1 VKSISRF
8 ISQQVDTRLAHRL
21 KALLLGIILGVA
33 DSRADDPA
41 ESAMPSLEPY
51 LGHWE
56 VDFSAT
62 ESANEKLRFLYDVT
76 LSEHKRRLAN
86 SQNGLGD
93 TPFQAAND
101 LQGLVNLG
109 RLADQITRTAVLNI
123 QLVDGILVAARDDNF
138 SLRCA
143 IGGAQTTVQSVG
155 ISQCHVQAK
164 ALVFSMAMPGGL
176 RIEHRLIL
184 SKQQDRLSI
193 ATTLAADGVSQSF
206 SVSRVFQPF
215 EPGDPGFACRYT
227 LGKGRVCQ
235 LNGTPDE

>member
-1 VKSISRF
+1 MKSISRF

-86 SQNGLGD
+86 SQNGIWEER
-93 TPFQAAND
+93 F
-101 LQGLVNLG
+101 
-109 RLADQITRTAVLNI
+109 
-123 QLVDGILVAARDDNF
+123 
-138 SLRCA
+138 
-143 IGGAQTTVQSVG
+143 VG
-155 ISQCHVQAK
+155 
-164 ALVFSMAMPGGL
+164 
-176 RIEHRLIL
+176 
-184 SKQQDRLSI
+184 
-193 ATTLAADGVSQSF
+193 
-206 SVSRVFQPF
+206 
-215 EPGDPGFACRYT
+215 Y
-227 LGKGRVCQ
+227 
-235 LNGTPDE
+235 